1 MNWHHIKTIWFKELL
16 DTFRDKR
23 TLYTM
28 IIAPII
34 IVPLMMV
41 GGPLL
46 MSNQAKAAE
55 EKSNPIVVIGAE
67 NAPTFMKA
75 LEEAGSFQLIDSQN
89 PEGDLKEGLITLAI
103 TIPQDFEQIIAAEG
117 TPADITIMFEARQ
130 QASTVSL
137 QKFHNILQSY
147 TASEVAGRLSRRGM
161 DTALLNPV
169 RISEKNVANDQEMG
183 GMVLAAIIPFILGIW
198 AVSGGM
204 YTAIDA
210 VAGEKERNTME
221 GLLVC
226 PPSRWSVAIGK
237 FLAVFV
243 ISAITVALSLV
254 GIIAAYQLMLP
265 ALVGDEFQ
273 VDISISLGLGNWLI
287 LALIGT
293 LMVTMISAIEVAI
306 SAFGRSFKEAQN
318 YMTILTF
325 AVMLPGMF
333 LVFMPN
339 LRLSGAAL
347 LIPVVNLFAATR
359 DILMGQSEIL
369 NIMIALGA
377 SLAYA
382 ILAIVFSVRV
392 FKSEKILF
400 RG

>member
-1 MNWHHIKTIWFKELL
+1 MKWHHIKTIWFKELL

-67 NAPTFMKA
+67 NAPTFMKMV
-75 LEEAGSFQLIDSQN
+75 EESDSFLLIDSQN
-89 PEGDLKEGLITLAI
+89 PEDDLKEGLITLAI

-117 TPADITIMFEARQ
+117 IPADITIMYEARQ
-130 QASTVSL
+130 QDSTTSL

-147 TASEVAGRLSRRGM
+147 TASEVAKRLSQRGM
-161 DTALLNPV
+161 DTALLNPIRV
-169 RISEKNVANDQEMG
+169 SEKNVANDQEMG
-183 GMVLAAIIPFILGIW
+183 GMILAAIIPFILGIW
-198 AVSGGM
+198 TVSGGM

-243 ISAITVALSLV
+243 VAAITVALSLA
-254 GIIAAYQLMLP
+254 GIVAAYQLFLP
-265 ALVGDEFQ
+265 ALVGEEFQ
-273 VDISISLGLGNWLI
+273 TGISLSLSLGNGLM
-287 LALIGT
+287 LALIGM
-293 LMVTMISAIEVAI
+293 LMVTMISAIEIAI

-325 AVMLPGMF
+325 AVMLPGMLF
-333 LVFMPN
+333 VFMPN

-347 LIPVVNLFAATR
+347 LVPVINLFAATKG
-359 DILMGQSEIL
+359 ILMGQSEIL
-369 NIMIALGA
+369 NIVVAFGS
-377 SLAYA
+377 SLIYA

-392 FKSEKILF
+392 FQSEKVLF

>member
-46 MSNQAKAAE
+46 MSSQEKAAE
-55 EKSNPIVVIGAE
+55 EKPNPIVVIGAE
-67 NAPTFMKA
+67 NAPTFMKMI
-75 LEEAGSFQLIDSQN
+75 EESGSFQLIDSQN
-89 PEGDLKEGLITLAI
+89 PEDDLKEGLITLAV
-103 TIPQDFEQIIAAEG
+103 TVPQDFERIIAAEG
-117 TPADITIMFEARQ
+117 TPADIMIMFEARQ

-137 QKFHNILQSY
+137 QKFRNILQSY
-147 TASEVAGRLSRRGM
+147 TASEVAERLSRRGM
-161 DTALLNPV
+161 DTALLNPIRV
-169 RISEKNVANDQEMG
+169 SEKNVANEQEMG
-183 GMVLAAIIPFILGIW
+183 GMILAAIIPFMLGIW

-204 YTAIDA
+204 YTAIDT

-243 ISAITVALSLV
+243 IASITVALSLA

-265 ALVGDEFQ
+265 AIVGEEFQ
-273 VDISISLGLGNWLI
+273 FDMSLSLGNGLMLI
-287 LALIGT
+287 LIAV
-293 LMVTMISAIEVAI
+293 LMITMISAIEIAI

-325 AVMLPGMF
+325 AVMLPGML
-333 LVFMPN
+333 LVFMPD
-339 LRLSGAAL
+339 LRLTGAAL
-347 LIPVVNLFAATR
+347 LIPVVNLFAATK

-369 NIMIALGA
+369 NIVIALGS
-377 SLAYA
+377 SLIYA

-392 FKSEKILF
+392 FKSEKVLF

>member
-1 MNWHHIKTIWFKELL
+1 MKWRHIKIIWFKELL

-28 IIAPII
+28 ILAPII
-34 IVPLMMV
+34 IMPLMMV

-46 MSNQAKAAE
+46 MTRQEKVAE
-55 EKSNPIVVIGAE
+55 EKPSPIAVIGVE
-67 NAPTFMKA
+67 NAPIFMKT
-75 LEEAGSFQLIDSQN
+75 LQEAGTLQIVDSQD
-89 PEGDLKEGLITLAI
+89 PESDLKEGLISLAVI
-103 TIPQDFEQIIAAEG
+103 FPQDFEQIIAAEG
-117 TPADITIMFEARQ
+117 NPADITILFEARQ
-130 QASTVSL
+130 QTSTVSL
-137 QKFHNILQSY
+137 QKFRNILQSY
-147 TASEVAGRLSRRGM
+147 TASEVAGRLTRRGI

-169 RISEKNVANDQEMG
+169 SVSEKNVANDQEMG
-183 GMVLAAIIPFILGIW
+183 GMILAAIIPFMLGIW

-204 YTAIDA
+204 YTAIDT

-237 FLAVFV
+237 FLAVF
-243 ISAITVALSLV
+243 IIAAITVTLAIV
-254 GIIAAYQLMLP
+254 AIILAYQLMLP
-265 ALVGDEFQ
+265 ALLGDELQ
-273 VDISISLGLGNWLI
+273 IDLSLSLGSGLMLVLI
-287 LALIGT
+287 SA
-293 LMVTMISAIEVAI
+293 LMVTMISAIEIAI

-318 YMTILTF
+318 YITILTF
-325 AVMLPGMF
+325 AVMLPGMLF
-333 LVFMPN
+333 VFMPD
-339 LRLSGAAL
+339 LKLSGAGL
-347 LIPVVNLFAATR
+347 LIPVFNLFAATR
-359 DILMGQSEIL
+359 DILMGQQEIL
-369 NIMIALGA
+369 NIAVALGS

>member
-46 MSNQAKAAE
+46 MSSQEKAAE
-55 EKSNPIVVIGAE
+55 EKPNPIVVIGAE
-67 NAPTFMKA
+67 NAPTFMKMI
-75 LEEAGSFQLIDSQN
+75 EESGSFQLIDSQN
-89 PEGDLKEGLITLAI
+89 PEDDLKEGLITLAV
-103 TIPQDFEQIIAAEG
+103 TVPQDFERIIAAEG
-117 TPADITIMFEARQ
+117 TPADIMIMFEARQ

-137 QKFHNILQSY
+137 QKFRNILQSY
-147 TASEVAGRLSRRGM
+147 TASEVAERLSRRGM
-161 DTALLNPV
+161 DTALLNPICV
-169 RISEKNVANDQEMG
+169 SEKNVANEQEMG
-183 GMVLAAIIPFILGIW
+183 GMILAAIIPFMLGIW

-204 YTAIDA
+204 YTAIDT

-243 ISAITVALSLV
+243 IASITVALSLA

-265 ALVGDEFQ
+265 AIVGEEFQ
-273 VDISISLGLGNWLI
+273 FDMSLSLGNGLMLI
-287 LALIGT
+287 LIAV
-293 LMVTMISAIEVAI
+293 LMITMISAIEIAI

-325 AVMLPGMF
+325 AVMLPGMLF
-333 LVFMPN
+333 VFMPD
-339 LRLSGAAL
+339 LRLTGAAL
-347 LIPVVNLFAATR
+347 LIPVVNLFAATK

-369 NIMIALGA
+369 NIVIALGS
-377 SLAYA
+377 SLIYA

-392 FKSEKILF
+392 FKSEKVLF

>member
-46 MSNQAKAAE
+46 MSSQEKAAE
-55 EKSNPIVVIGAE
+55 EKPNPIVVIGAE
-67 NAPTFMKA
+67 NAPTFMKMI
-75 LEEAGSFQLIDSQN
+75 EESGSFQLIDSQN
-89 PEGDLKEGLITLAI
+89 PEDDLKEGLITLAV
-103 TIPQDFEQIIAAEG
+103 TVPQDFERIIAAEG
-117 TPADITIMFEARQ
+117 TPADIMIMFEARQ

-137 QKFHNILQSY
+137 QKFRNILQSY
-147 TASEVAGRLSRRGM
+147 TASEVAERLSRRGM
-161 DTALLNPV
+161 DTALLNPICV
-169 RISEKNVANDQEMG
+169 SEKNVANEQEMG
-183 GMVLAAIIPFILGIW
+183 GMILAAIIPFMLGIW

-204 YTAIDA
+204 YTAIDT

-243 ISAITVALSLV
+243 IASITVALSLA

-265 ALVGDEFQ
+265 AIVGEEFQ
-273 VDISISLGLGNWLI
+273 FDMSLSLGNGLMLI
-287 LALIGT
+287 LIAV
-293 LMVTMISAIEVAI
+293 LMITMISAIEIAI

-325 AVMLPGMF
+325 AVMLPGML
-333 LVFMPN
+333 LVFMPD
-339 LRLSGAAL
+339 LRLTGAAL
-347 LIPVVNLFAATR
+347 LIPVVNLFAATK

-369 NIMIALGA
+369 NIVIALGS
-377 SLAYA
+377 SLIYA

-392 FKSEKILF
+392 FKSEKVLF

>member
-46 MSNQAKAAE
+46 MSSQEKAAE
-55 EKSNPIVVIGAE
+55 EKPNPIVVIGAE
-67 NAPTFMKA
+67 NAPTFMKMI
-75 LEEAGSFQLIDSQN
+75 EESGSFQLIDSQN
-89 PEGDLKEGLITLAI
+89 PEDDLKEGLITLAV
-103 TIPQDFEQIIAAEG
+103 TVPQDFERIIAAEG
-117 TPADITIMFEARQ
+117 TPADIMIMFEARQ

-137 QKFHNILQSY
+137 QKFRNILQSY
-147 TASEVAGRLSRRGM
+147 TASEVAERLSRRGM
-161 DTALLNPV
+161 DTALLNPIRV
-169 RISEKNVANDQEMG
+169 SEKNVANEQEMG
-183 GMVLAAIIPFILGIW
+183 GMILAAIIPFMLGIW

-204 YTAIDA
+204 YTAIDT

-243 ISAITVALSLV
+243 IASITVALSLA

-265 ALVGDEFQ
+265 AIVGEEFQ
-273 VDISISLGLGNWLI
+273 FDMSLSLGNGLMLI
-287 LALIGT
+287 LIAV
-293 LMVTMISAIEVAI
+293 LMITMISAIEIAI

-325 AVMLPGMF
+325 AVMLPGMLF
-333 LVFMPN
+333 VFMPD
-339 LRLSGAAL
+339 LRLTGAAL
-347 LIPVVNLFAATR
+347 LIPVVNLFAATK

-369 NIMIALGA
+369 NIVIALGS
-377 SLAYA
+377 SLIYA

-392 FKSEKILF
+392 FKSEKVLF

>member
-46 MSNQAKAAE
+46 MSSQEKAAE
-55 EKSNPIVVIGAE
+55 GKPNPIVVIGAE
-67 NAPTFMKA
+67 NAPTFMKMI
-75 LEEAGSFQLIDSQN
+75 EESGSFQLIDSQN
-89 PEGDLKEGLITLAI
+89 PEDDLKEGLITLAV
-103 TIPQDFEQIIAAEG
+103 TVPQDFERIIAAEG
-117 TPADITIMFEARQ
+117 TPADIMIMFEARQ

-137 QKFHNILQSY
+137 QKFRNILQSY
-147 TASEVAGRLSRRGM
+147 TASEVAERLSRRGM
-161 DTALLNPV
+161 DTALLNPICV
-169 RISEKNVANDQEMG
+169 SEKNVANEQEMG
-183 GMVLAAIIPFILGIW
+183 GMILAAIIPFMLGIW

-204 YTAIDA
+204 YTAIDT

-243 ISAITVALSLV
+243 IASITVALSLA

-265 ALVGDEFQ
+265 AIVGEEFQ
-273 VDISISLGLGNWLI
+273 FDMSLSLGNGLMLI
-287 LALIGT
+287 LIAV
-293 LMVTMISAIEVAI
+293 LMITMISAIEIAI

-325 AVMLPGMF
+325 AVMLPGML
-333 LVFMPN
+333 LVFMPD
-339 LRLSGAAL
+339 LRLTGAAL
-347 LIPVVNLFAATR
+347 LIPVVNLFAATK

-369 NIMIALGA
+369 NIVIALGS
-377 SLAYA
+377 SLIYA

-392 FKSEKILF
+392 FKSEKVLF